1 MHKQEKRFRL
11 EHEHRRLF
19 AGFRVAVLM
28 DAGLG
33 AFGDVS
39 FMQEVLE
46 ECAIR
51 LVENNEYFDKLMD
64 DLQHRKQNK
73 IEKKFTKTDAE
84 SIFNAIEQGNILEE
98 NNGDKK

>member
-1 MHKQEKRFRL
+1 MSDKYYNLEVRKSIHINLTTETHAALRMLLFKRKL
-11 EHEHRRLF
+11 
-19 AGFRVAVLM
+19 
-28 DAGLG
+28 
-33 AFGDVS
+33 S
-39 FMQEVLE
+39 MQEVLE

-64 DLQHRKQNK
+64 DLHDRKQNK